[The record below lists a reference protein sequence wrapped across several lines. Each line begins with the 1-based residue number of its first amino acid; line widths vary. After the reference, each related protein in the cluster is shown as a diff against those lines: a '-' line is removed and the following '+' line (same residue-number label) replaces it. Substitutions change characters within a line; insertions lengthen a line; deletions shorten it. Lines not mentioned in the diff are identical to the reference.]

1 MPNNKPPAR
10 QQRDRLIGIALMV
23 GAVACFAC
31 LDASAKWVNRTT
43 DPIQTAAVRYL
54 GSFVLISAVFNPWT
68 RPGILWTQSL
78 RLQCAR
84 AMFLVVAT
92 ICSFFA
98 LRYLALTEATSITF
112 SSPLI
117 IALLAGPLL
126 GEWIGIRRL
135 IAVLVGFGGVLVVTR
150 PGSGEFHPAVILA
163 FFAACANALY
173 AITTRIL
180 ASRDQSETTLLY
192 TGLVGSIVFLPTVP
206 FVWVTPTSPRV
217 WLVMAGLAVFG
228 ALGHWLLILAHKR
241 APASVLGPFFYAQ
254 LIWATILGLVV
265 FGEVPDRWKLVGGVI
280 VMASGLYLLHRER
293 MLSKLPKADLRA

>member
-68 RPGILWTQSL
+68 RPGILWTRSL

-126 GEWIGIRRL
+126 GEWIGI
-135 IAVLVGFGGVLVVTR
+135 GG
-150 PGSGEFHPAVILA
+150 
-163 FFAACANALY
+163 
-173 AITTRIL
+173 
-180 ASRDQSETTLLY
+180 
-192 TGLVGSIVFLPTVP
+192 
-206 FVWVTPTSPRV
+206 
-217 WLVMAGLAVFG
+217 
-228 ALGHWLLILAHKR
+228 
-241 APASVLGPFFYAQ
+241 
-254 LIWATILGLVV
+254 
-265 FGEVPDRWKLVGGVI
+265 
-280 VMASGLYLLHRER
+280 
-293 MLSKLPKADLRA
+293 